1 MMTEFTFLDELFHF
15 AWTTRLFIYC

>member
-15 AWTTRLFIYC
+15 AWTTRLFISC